1 MDKFTNNCYC
11 EPCGQGCGKC
21 DPAAY
26 DCGFDIAVN
35 PYDPSF
41 WNVTLC
47 GKLYKVK
54 LPPSYETDT
63 SHSLNYSNATFNYK
77 AEKHEETWTG
87 AQLGSIITV
96 GDLRD
101 TKVDY
106 DTDALC
112 YELIYHKYGDCGE
125 GCQSIE
131 DAWSTFSIDNQNAL
145 GSQIRYVRGAN
156 RYGCP
161 YFLDVPSNPSQFW
174 FQGWRGTQDENGY
187 YQAQPVATLPT
198 NSNNDP
204 YVMSQNP
211 VTKQPVIGVL
221 PWNCVLNNIFANLG
235 VNIEE
240 TWEII
245 DNLAT
250 PGFGCEFDQVAGNFK
265 INWTDWIDVDTHRV
279 AGYGQI
285 TGKINWTVDFD
296 VTTGNLKYTMQN
308 VYFDRVKWDKDQGVP
323 GPAQLYL
330 SVWGIAQPSQQETQ
344 LINNLHLNQTSIN
357 QPINVTIPYNL
368 TVPVAPGQKVGPFNF
383 IRVYVD
389 WVGDDHGRM
398 GINFNSNLS
407 GWKAC

>member
-1 MDKFTNNCYC
+1 MDNFTNKCYC
-11 EPCGQGCGKC
+11 EPCGQGRGKC
-21 DPAAY
+21 NPSPY

-63 SHSLNYSNATFNYK
+63 KHSLNYSNATFNYN

-87 AQLGSIITV
+87 AQLGSIITI

-106 DTDALC
+106 NTDALC

-131 DAWSTFSIDNQNAL
+131 DAWSTFSIDNQGAL

-161 YFLDVPSNPSQFW
+161 YFLDTPSNTSQFW
-174 FQGWRGTQDENGY
+174 FQGWRGDTNENGY
-187 YQAQPVATLPT
+187 YQAQPVTALPAD
-198 NSNNDP
+198 SNGDP

-211 VTKQPVIGVL
+211 TTKQPVIGTL

-235 VNIEE
+235 VNLED
-240 TWEII
+240 TWSVIHE
-245 DNLAT
+245 T
-250 PGFGCEFDQVAGNFK
+250 PGFSAKFDQVAGNFT
-265 INWTDWIDVDTHRV
+265 INWTDWNNEVTGHV
-279 AGYGQI
+279 AGYGQL
-285 TGKINWTVDFD
+285 TGKLNWTVGFD
-296 VTTGNLKYTMQN
+296 ITTGSMKYVINN
-308 VYFDRVKWDKDQGVP
+308 VYFDKVVWTVVEGVQSTVPLVLNIWGVP
-323 GPAQLYL
+323 
-330 SVWGIAQPSQQETQ
+330 IPSGAEVPIISGMELKNTNVNQILNTTVAY
-344 LINNLHLNQTSIN
+344 NQT
-357 QPINVTIPYNL
+357 VL
-368 TVPVAPGQKVGPFNF
+368 VAPGEEVGPFEF
-383 IRVYVD
+383 VHIFVD
-389 WVGDDHGRM
+389 WIGDDNGYM
-398 GINFNSNLS
+398 GIKFKSNLS
-407 GWKAC
+407 GWNAC